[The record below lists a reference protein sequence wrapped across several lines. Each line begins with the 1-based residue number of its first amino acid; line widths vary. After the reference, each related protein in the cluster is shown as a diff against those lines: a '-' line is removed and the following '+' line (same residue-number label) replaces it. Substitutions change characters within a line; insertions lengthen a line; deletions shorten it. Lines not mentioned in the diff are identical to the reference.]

1 MGAGQFRPAPIYN
14 SMNFSSWL
22 ENRLLLEGRSKR
34 APKPVQM
41 PKPESN
47 KIEPKRVP
55 KQRIAGGRRDTTFDD
70 TPKASRTR
78 AEERR
83 RAIEDGQ

>member
-1 MGAGQFRPAPIYN
+1 MGAGRFCPAPIYN
-14 SMNFSSWL
+14 AMNFSSWL
-22 ENRLLLEGRSKR
+22 ENRLLLEGGRKR
-34 APKPVQM
+34 ASKPVQM

-55 KQRIAGGRRDTTFDD
+55 RQRIAGGRRDTTFDD